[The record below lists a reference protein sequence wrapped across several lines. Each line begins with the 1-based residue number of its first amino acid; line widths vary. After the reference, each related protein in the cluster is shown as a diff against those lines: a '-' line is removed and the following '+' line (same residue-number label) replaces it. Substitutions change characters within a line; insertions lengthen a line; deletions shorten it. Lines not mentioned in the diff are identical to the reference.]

1 MKKNHWKEIWGTED
15 PKFITV
21 SRPELLVDNSD
32 GQYRQVIHVLMAI
45 SNNIEVM
52 RLGFGSV
59 IGITGPQHEILMLI
73 ARVNKGEG
81 ISVGEVAK
89 LIRRSSAFV
98 ATETG
103 RLDRLGLVQKKASDP
118 DKRRSV
124 LQLTDHGW
132 ELLERL
138 APYQR
143 QVNNLLFGDF
153 EKKDFEEFVRLL
165 RKLLPASERA
175 ADMIKSAADD
185 EGSFFTY

>member
-1 MKKNHWKEIWGTED
+1 MKKKPWKEISGTDD
-15 PKFITV
+15 PRFITV
-21 SRPELLVDNSD
+21 SRPELLVDNTD
-32 GQYRQVIHVLMAI
+32 GQYRQVIHALMAI
-45 SNNIEVM
+45 SNNIEVL

-59 IGITGPQHEILMLI
+59 IGITGPQHEIMMLI
-73 ARVNKGEG
+73 ARVNQGEG
-81 ISVGEVAK
+81 VSVGEMAK

-103 RLDRLGLVQKKASDP
+103 RLDRLGLVHKKASDP

-124 LQLTDHGW
+124 LQLTEQGYQ
-132 ELLERL
+132 LLEKL

-143 QVNNLLFGDF
+143 QMNDLLFGEFTQADF
-153 EKKDFEEFVRLL
+153 REFVRLL

-175 ADMIKSAADD
+175 ADEIKSSVDD